1 MDVLSATLLFVFGI
15 AAGWLNTVSGGGSML
30 TVPAL
35 MWVGLPA
42 DVANGTSRVA
52 IFAHGIAATWG
63 FHGAGSLDRRLLLKV
78 SPPIVIGAVAGAFA
92 ATVIA
97 PATFK
102 PLLIGTFLL
111 MAVTLFLRPHT
122 FAPQEGTPPVEIYR
136 SPLALA
142 ALTLA
147 GFYGGFLQ
155 AGVGLV
161 MLAIFSAVLR
171 IDLLRANALKVTAV
185 LVYTSLVLLVFA
197 SRERIAWPPGLA
209 LAAGHVVGALL
220 GVRFAVTQGQEALKK
235 VVFATIVVSC
245 VSLLWK

>member
-1 MDVLSATLLFVFGI
+1 MDVLPASLLFTFGI

-35 MWVGLPA
+35 MWLGLPA

-63 FHGAGSLDRRLLLKV
+63 FHGSGTLDRRLLLKL
-78 SPPIVIGAVAGAFA
+78 SPPIVTGAVAGAFV
-92 ATVIA
+92 ATVIP

-102 PLLIGTFLL
+102 PILIATFLL
-111 MAVTLFLRPHT
+111 MAVTLFLRPNT
-122 FAPQEGTPPVEIYR
+122 FAPPVGAQPVNLYR
-136 SPLALA
+136 PSAMA
-142 ALTLA
+142 ALLLA

-161 MLAIFSAVLR
+161 LLAVFSGVLR
-171 IDLLRANALKVTAV
+171 IDLVRGNALKVTVV

-197 SRERIAWPPGLA
+197 SRDRVHWPSGFA
-209 LAAGHVVGALL
+209 LAGGHVVGALL
-220 GVRFAVTQGQEALKK
+220 GVRFAVRQGQEALKK
-235 VVFATIVVSC
+235 IVFATIVLSC
-245 VSLLWK
+245 ISLLWK